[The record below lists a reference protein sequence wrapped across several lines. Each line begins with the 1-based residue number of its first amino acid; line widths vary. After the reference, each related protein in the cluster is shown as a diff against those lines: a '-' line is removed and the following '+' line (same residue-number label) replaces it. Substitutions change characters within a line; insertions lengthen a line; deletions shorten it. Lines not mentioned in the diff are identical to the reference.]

1 LNTPI
6 ADPVRISVESQVARL
21 ESGQTTAKKF
31 DFEFLRFDAG
41 RYGTEALT
49 ALSKKQ
55 DGPEASVIAVRAK
68 AALDAKIRADLFN
81 KPEPLTVA
89 KRLSNITILY
99 PEGASF
105 PSSLL
110 EQDWTHNPSLPSCIK
125 HDAKCD
131 AVLIDLDDDGK
142 DEVLLFFDTFAYGFW
157 GAFNPYGYG
166 GAFKMQ
172 NGKWTYL
179 GSVTH
184 DSCSAI
190 RDAFRTGRI
199 ETVAPLYKEIQVGGQ
214 RIRVNP
220 KFECALVPSSR

>member
-142 DEVLLFFDTFAYGFW
+142 DEVLLFFDEFRYE
-157 GAFNPYGYG
+157 YG
-166 GAFKMQ
+166 GHSKCRMA
-172 NGKWTYL
+172 NGL
-179 GSVTH
+179 
-184 DSCSAI
+184 I
-190 RDAFRTGRI
+190 
-199 ETVAPLYKEIQVGGQ
+199 
-214 RIRVNP
+214 
-220 KFECALVPSSR
+220 